1 MNREKINL
9 NFKFIFKRN
18 KIIIKYIC
26 MKVKK
31 KKNIYFLM
39 YYNIYLKLVFWLYVF
54 DSFEFDKF
62 KLNSI
67 FLCSK

>member
-1 MNREKINL
+1 MNRGKNNL

-31 KKNIYFLM
+31 KKE
-39 YYNIYLKLVFWLYVF
+39 YLFF
-54 DSFEFDKF
+54 DV
-62 KLNSI
+62 L
-67 FLCSK
+67 